1 MHTINTNGLLAL
13 NDIPLSQESETSNAI
28 NEEGFDNIEP
38 TVPTIRMRWRLFI
51 DNMQSEKGLVL
62 EQDRQKK

>member
-38 TVPTIRMRWRLFI
+38 TVPTIRMR
-51 DNMQSEKGLVL
+51 
-62 EQDRQKK
+62 